1 MCKGALFSFFQHLI
15 PQHLLSRTIAKLAFS
30 ENVRLKNFLILK
42 FMAHFNL
49 DLKEAER
56 ENYEDYKHFNDFF
69 TRTLKPSARK
79 ISSEREAF
87 ISPVDGN
94 ISQIGRVNQKGRLI
108 QAKGRDFS
116 LIELLGGEFK
126 EIHRFYGSFF
136 TTIYLAPYHYHR
148 VHLPMDAELLAL
160 TYCPGDL
167 FSVNP
172 STAQNVNNLFARN
185 ERAAMFFQTEHGL
198 MAVVMVG
205 AMLVAGIETVFA
217 GKITPSN
224 RKEILH
230 IDYQND
236 TKTQKHFKRGDELG
250 LFQFGST
257 VIILHESPILNI
269 DEHLSEKAHLKMG
282 QKIGEFKPTP
292 NAPF

>member
-1 MCKGALFSFFQHLI
+1 
-15 PQHLLSRTIAKLAFS
+15 
-30 ENVRLKNFLILK
+30 
-42 FMAHFNL
+42 
-49 DLKEAER
+49 
-56 ENYEDYKHFNDFF
+56 
-69 TRTLKPSARK
+69 
-79 ISSEREAF
+79 
-87 ISPVDGN
+87 
-94 ISQIGRVNQKGRLI
+94 
-108 QAKGRDFS
+108 
-116 LIELLGGEFK
+116 
-126 EIHRFYGSFF
+126 
-136 TTIYLAPYHYHR
+136 
-148 VHLPMDAELLAL
+148 MDAELLAL